1 MEELTNDKEAL
12 YRIID
17 GLMLPSFDRK
27 FSAQLVLGRNWRTA
41 RIARNVRRALVTLVI
56 PTESQLQIIVV
67 FECVK

>member
-27 FSAQLVLGRNWRTA
+27 FAAQLVLGRNWRTA
-41 RIARNVRRALVTLVI
+41 RIARCSACLV
-56 PTESQLQIIVV
+56 
-67 FECVK
+67 